1 MQTSILI
8 LISSMSTLPSKYL
21 FIFSPFILSND
32 MIEQIPL
39 ILDPITYLNAGK
51 SSFRIE
57 DIKACFSK
65 TSAALYNLVF
75 KSNTERNNIISSLFE
90 QKMIGLI
97 QK

>member
-1 MQTSILI
+1 
-8 LISSMSTLPSKYL
+8 
-21 FIFSPFILSND
+21 

-75 KSNTERNNIISSLFE
+75 KNNSERKNIINSLFE